1 MRTSLLFCNASTAV
15 AAIVLRRLRLWL
27 AMLRPESPSRGCP
40 RLLLLGSLSEL
51 PRRPGLFGFEE
62 PRRRMSTVTRFDP
75 TVDMISESRGVV
87 EGRTHVGSHVLM
99 ISESAPPAAS
109 AHCSATCALVV
120 HDATYRLE

>member
-62 PRRRMSTVTRFDP
+62 PRRRMSTVTRLSDP
-75 TVDMISESRGVV
+75 AVVDMIS
-87 EGRTHVGSHVLM
+87 
-99 ISESAPPAAS
+99 AS
-109 AHCSATCALVV
+109 ASAQVAL
-120 HDATYRLE
+120 